1 MGIAGN
7 GILGILTLKSSLTL
21 FAVIDIFMGVFS
33 AVFLLQEVIWEWD
46 YFNAN
51 GPHYFLTL
59 FYFLRVVR
67 LFIGIIGLVAV

>member
-1 MGIAGN
+1 
-7 GILGILTLKSSLTL
+7 
-21 FAVIDIFMGVFS
+21 MGVFS